1 MDVLP
6 IGIMHHCDGKYDVES
21 DVSSHN
27 IILHGTPMASVSRRY
42 SKMSY

>member
-27 IILHGTPMASVSRRY
+27 VYVWLAFPADTVRFLLTVA
-42 SKMSY
+42 